1 VAIIH
6 HNDCGTTLLADDT
19 LRQGFVERAGYDDA
33 GLAALPVLDPEQTVR
48 SDVELLLSDARV
60 SRDIT
65 VSGHVYDIDTGLL
78 TTVVEPASPRERA

>member
-1 VAIIH
+1 
-6 HNDCGTTLLADDT
+6 
-19 LRQGFVERAGYDDA
+19 
-33 GLAALPVLDPEQTVR
+33 VR